1 MEVKA
6 NNLKSKLQRMIYF
19 GSVIQAYLFFTQD
32 KTCPFCKAQDISEVA
47 NKMFLVKLFRCNQCK
62 IMFRFPKDRK
72 ITGASEYRHPE
83 LERKVSYLPKPAE
96 LEQLKQKGFKET
108 IYDIS
113 DKIVHIKRYITE
125 GNMLDYGASWG
136 YNLWQFLQEGFSGMG
151 FEISAKQA
159 VFGEKNLGLKI
170 IHVPKVLDALG
181 EQFDVIFANHVLEHC
196 QDIRKELKRIY
207 GLLKTGGFLVV
218 YVPDCT
224 NIEKEK
230 WRNAYAFG
238 QRHPLAFSRDFFK
251 KNLPS
256 LGLRIL
262 EIEEDR
268 LPEYAIRFIA
278 KKEQR

>member
-6 NNLKSKLQRMIYF
+6 NSLKSKLQRIIYF
-19 GSVIQAYLFFTQD
+19 GSVIQAYLFFAQD
-32 KTCPFCKAQDISEVA
+32 KACPFCSAQDISEVA

-72 ITGASEYRHPE
+72 ITGTCEYRCPE
-83 LERKVSYLPKPAE
+83 LEHKVSYLPKLEE
-96 LEQLKQKGFKET
+96 LEQLKQKSFKDT

-113 DKIVHIKRYITE
+113 DKIVHIKKYTT
-125 GNMLDYGASWG
+125 GGSVFDYGASWG

-151 FEISAKQA
+151 FEISVKQA
-159 VFGEKNLGLKI
+159 AFGEKGLGLKI
-170 IHVPKVLDALG
+170 IHDSSVLDALQ

-196 QDIRKELKRIY
+196 QDIKKELNRIAR
-207 GLLKTGGFLVV
+207 LLKTGGFLVV

-238 QRHPLAFSRDFFK
+238 QRHPLAFSQDFFK

-268 LPEYAIRFIA
+268 LPEYAIGVIA
-278 KKEQR
+278 KKE